1 MNVEEARNYCMSL
14 KAATEGFP
22 FDDTSLVFKVM
33 GKMFAL
39 LDLESANYIA
49 LKCDPEYALQLRE
62 QYNAIEGA
70 FHFNKKYWNSV
81 LLDGDVD
88 DELIRHLI
96 HHPYDEVIKKFTK
109 KLRAEYDAIS

>member
-1 MNVEEARNYCMSL
+1 MNEEAAGKYCMSL

-96 HHPYDEVIKKFTK
+96 HHSYDEVIQKFTT